1 VGIRGDINERLT
13 SKMGNEDFIY
23 LDYNATTPV
32 DSRVLDE
39 MMPFLTSSFAN
50 PASSHF
56 AGRKIKDSIERARTQ
71 VADLIGASGK
81 EIIFTSGATESINL
95 AIKGFFDNS
104 TSTRNHLITV
114 STEHKAVLDTCEYL
128 ESKGVEVTY
137 LPVNSDGIIDL
148 NLLEAS
154 ISEHTKMI
162 SVMFVNNETGIIQP
176 IKEIGAL
183 AKKYGILFFSDATQ
197 AAGKI
202 EIDVQEQGI
211 DLLSLSGHKIYGP
224 KGIGALYKKSDGKK
238 VKLTPQLHGGGH
250 ENGLRSGT
258 LNTPGIIGLGKA
270 CEIAKAD
277 LNHNYQ
283 KEIGI
288 LRDKLENELLTL
300 PLTKVNGNKE
310 NRIFNTLN
318 LCFPGQDASVMI
330 ERLKNIAVSTGSA
343 CSSSLIE
350 PSHVLKAMGLS
361 DEESFASIRFSLGK
375 LSTINEI
382 NIALDRI
389 KMILN

>member
-1 VGIRGDINERLT
+1 
-13 SKMGNEDFIY
+13 MGNEDFIY

-50 PASSHF
+50 PASSHS

-95 AIKGFFDNS
+95 AIKGVFENS
-104 TSTRNHLITV
+104 TSTKNHLITL
-114 STEHKAVLDTCEYL
+114 STEHKAVLDTCKYL
-128 ESKGVEVTY
+128 ESKGVEITY
-137 LPVNSDGIIDL
+137 LFVDSEGLIDL

-154 ISEHTKMI
+154 IKEHTKLI

-183 AKKYGILFFSDATQ
+183 AKKYEILFFSDATQ

-202 EIDVQEQGI
+202 EIDVQELGI
-211 DLLSLSGHKIYGP
+211 DYLSISGHKIYGP
-224 KGIGALYKKSDGKK
+224 KGIGALYANRKNKQ
-238 VKLTPQLHGGGH
+238 VRLTPQLHGGGH

-270 CEIAKAD
+270 CEIAKGD

-310 NRIFNTLN
+310 NRVFNTVN
-318 LCFPGQDASVMI
+318 LCFQGQDASVLI

-361 DEESFASIRFSLGK
+361 DEDSFASIRFSLGK

>member
-1 VGIRGDINERLT
+1 MGTEDI
-13 SKMGNEDFIY
+13 IY

-32 DSRVLDE
+32 DSRVLEE

-56 AGRKIKDSIERARTQ
+56 AGRKIKDSIEKARTQ

-81 EIIFTSGATESINL
+81 ELIFTSGATESINI
-95 AIKGFFDNS
+95 AIKGVFENS
-104 TSTRNHLITV
+104 TTTKNHLITV
-114 STEHKAVLDTCEYL
+114 STEHKAVLDTCKYL
-128 ESKGVEVTY
+128 ESRGVEVTY
-137 LPVNSDGIIDL
+137 LTVDSEGLIDL

-154 ISEHTKMI
+154 IKGHTKLI

-183 AKKYGILFFSDATQ
+183 AKKYGIVFFSDVTQ

-224 KGIGALYKKSDGKK
+224 KGIGALYIKSDGNK
-238 VKLTPQLHGGGH
+238 VSLTPQLHGGGH

-270 CEIAKAD
+270 CAIAKAD
-277 LNHNYQ
+277 LKQNYQ

-288 LRDKLENELLTL
+288 LRVKLENELLNL

-310 NRIFNTLN
+310 NRVFNTVN
-318 LCFPGQDASVMI
+318 LCFQGQDASVLI
-330 ERLKNIAVSTGSA
+330 ERLKIIAVSTGSA

-361 DEESFASIRFSLGK
+361 DEDSFASVRFSLGK

-382 NIALDRI
+382 NITIDRL
-389 KMILN
+389 KKILN

>member
-1 VGIRGDINERLT
+1 
-13 SKMGNEDFIY
+13 MNEDSIY
-23 LDYNATTPV
+23 LDYNSTTPL
-32 DSRVLDE
+32 DPIVLDS
-39 MMPFLTSSFAN
+39 MIPYLTSNFAN

-56 AGRKIKDSIERARTQ
+56 LGRKIKQDIEIARKR
-71 VADLIGASGK
+71 VAELIGAT
-81 EIIFTSGATESINL
+81 ENEVIFTSGATESINL
-95 AIKGFFDNS
+95 AIKGVFENS
-104 TSTRNHLITV
+104 TSAKNHLITV

-154 ISEHTKMI
+154 ISEHTTMI

-176 IKEIGAL
+176 IKNIGAL

-197 AAGKI
+197 AVGKL

-224 KGIGALYKKSDGKK
+224 KGIGVLYVNSESKK
-238 VKLTPQLHGGGH
+238 VRLTPQLHGGGH
-250 ENGLRSGT
+250 ENRLRSGT
-258 LNTPGIIGLGKA
+258 LNVPGIIGLGKA
-270 CEIAKAD
+270 CAIAKED
-277 LNHNYQ
+277 LNNNYQ

-288 LRDKLENELLTL
+288 LRDKLEQELINL
-300 PLTKVNGNKE
+300 PLTKVNGKKE
-310 NRIFNTLN
+310 NRIFNTVS
-318 LCFPGQDASVMI
+318 LCFQGQDASVLI

-343 CSSSLIE
+343 CSSSLIQ

-361 DEESFASIRFSLGK
+361 DEDSFASVRFSLGK

-382 NIALDRI
+382 HLTLDRL

>member
-1 VGIRGDINERLT
+1 MGTEDI
-13 SKMGNEDFIY
+13 IY

-32 DSRVLDE
+32 DSRVLEE

-81 EIIFTSGATESINL
+81 ELIFTSGATESINL
-95 AIKGFFDNS
+95 AFKGVFENS
-104 TSTRNHLITV
+104 TSAKNHLITV
-114 STEHKAVLDTCEYL
+114 STEHKAVLDTCKYL

-137 LPVNSDGIIDL
+137 LSVDSRGLIDL
-148 NLLEAS
+148 NLLEDS
-154 ISEHTKMI
+154 INEHTKLI

-224 KGIGALYKKSDGKK
+224 KGIGALYVNSESKK
-238 VKLTPQLHGGGH
+238 VRLAPQQHGGGH

-270 CEIAKAD
+270 CAIAKAD
-277 LNHNYQ
+277 LKQNYQ

-288 LRDKLENELLTL
+288 LRDKLENELLNL

-310 NRIFNTLN
+310 NRVFNTVN
-318 LCFPGQDASVMI
+318 LCFQGQDASVLI
-330 ERLKNIAVSTGSA
+330 ERLKIIAVSTGSA

-361 DEESFASIRFSLGK
+361 DEDSFASVRFSLGK

-382 NIALDRI
+382 NITIDRL
-389 KMILN
+389 KKILN

>member
-1 VGIRGDINERLT
+1 MGTEDI
-13 SKMGNEDFIY
+13 IY

-32 DSRVLDE
+32 DSKVLEE

-95 AIKGFFDNS
+95 AIKGVFENS
-104 TSTRNHLITV
+104 TSTKNHVITV
-114 STEHKAVLDTCEYL
+114 STEHKAVLDTCKYL

-137 LPVNSDGIIDL
+137 LSVDSEGLIDL

-154 ISEHTKMI
+154 IKEHTKLI

-183 AKKYGILFFSDATQ
+183 TKKYGILFFSDATQ

-224 KGIGALYKKSDGKK
+224 KGIGALYVNSESKK
-238 VKLTPQLHGGGH
+238 VRLAPQQHGGGH

-270 CEIAKAD
+270 CAIAKVD
-277 LNHNYQ
+277 LNQNYQ
-283 KEIGI
+283 KEVGI
-288 LRDKLENELLTL
+288 LRDKLENGLLTL

-310 NRIFNTLN
+310 NRVFNTVN
-318 LCFPGQDASVMI
+318 LCFQGQDASVLV

-361 DEESFASIRFSLGK
+361 DEDSFASVRFSLGK
-375 LSTINEI
+375 LSKINEI
-382 NIALDRI
+382 NITLDRL

>member
-1 VGIRGDINERLT
+1 MGTEDI
-13 SKMGNEDFIY
+13 IY

-32 DSRVLDE
+32 DSRVLEE

-81 EIIFTSGATESINL
+81 ELIFTSGATESINL
-95 AIKGFFDNS
+95 AFKGVFENS
-104 TSTRNHLITV
+104 TSAKNHLITV
-114 STEHKAVLDTCEYL
+114 STEHKAVLDTCKYL

-137 LPVNSDGIIDL
+137 LSVDSRGLIDL

-154 ISEHTKMI
+154 IKGHTKLI

-183 AKKYGILFFSDATQ
+183 AKKYGIVFFSDVTQ

-224 KGIGALYKKSDGKK
+224 KGIGALYVNSESKK
-238 VKLTPQLHGGGH
+238 VRLAPQQHGGGH

-270 CEIAKAD
+270 CAIAKAD
-277 LNHNYQ
+277 LNQNYQ
-283 KEIGI
+283 KEVGI
-288 LRDKLENELLTL
+288 LRDKLENGLLTL

-310 NRIFNTLN
+310 NRVFNTVN
-318 LCFPGQDASVMI
+318 LCFQGQDASVLI
-330 ERLKNIAVSTGSA
+330 ERLKIIAVSTGSA

-361 DEESFASIRFSLGK
+361 DEDSFASVRFSLGK
-375 LSTINEI
+375 LSKINEI
-382 NIALDRI
+382 NITLDRL

>member
-1 VGIRGDINERLT
+1 MGTEDI
-13 SKMGNEDFIY
+13 IY

-32 DSRVLDE
+32 DSRVLEE

-81 EIIFTSGATESINL
+81 ELIFTSGATESINL
-95 AIKGFFDNS
+95 AFKGVFENS
-104 TSTRNHLITV
+104 TSAKNHLITV
-114 STEHKAVLDTCEYL
+114 STEHKAVLDTCKYL

-137 LPVNSDGIIDL
+137 LSVDSRGLIDL
-148 NLLEAS
+148 NLLEDS
-154 ISEHTKMI
+154 INEHTKLI

-224 KGIGALYKKSDGKK
+224 KGIGALYVNSESKK
-238 VKLTPQLHGGGH
+238 VRLAPQQHGGGH

-270 CEIAKAD
+270 CAIAKAD
-277 LNHNYQ
+277 LNQNYQ
-283 KEIGI
+283 KEVGI
-288 LRDKLENELLTL
+288 LRDKLENGLLTL

-310 NRIFNTLN
+310 NRVFNTVN
-318 LCFPGQDASVMI
+318 LCFQGQDASVLV

-361 DEESFASIRFSLGK
+361 DEDSFASVRFSLGK
-375 LSTINEI
+375 LSKINEI
-382 NIALDRI
+382 NITLDRL